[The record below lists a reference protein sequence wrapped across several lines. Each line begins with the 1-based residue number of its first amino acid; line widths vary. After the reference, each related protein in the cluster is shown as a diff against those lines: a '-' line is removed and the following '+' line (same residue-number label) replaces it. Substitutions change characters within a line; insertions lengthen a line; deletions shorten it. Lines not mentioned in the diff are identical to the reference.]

1 MYRQY
6 MPAQTRLHFD
16 HALLPGGWARD
27 VLIEADED
35 GWITSVNSGAAAS
48 GTDMR
53 GGIAL
58 PGMPNCHSHAFQ
70 RAMAGLAESG
80 NPGDDDFWSWR
91 NVMYGFVGSLTPPDL
106 AAIAAQAYA
115 EMLESGFT
123 AVAEFHYLHHAPDGG
138 RYDDPGEMSAAIA
151 EAGVGTGIGLTFL
164 PVFYANGGFG
174 GIEPGDAQRRFINSA
189 EYFGLLLERVRDIGR
204 AVADAAVGIAP
215 HSLRAVTPESLAEV
229 VALEPSGP
237 IHIHIAEQTREVDDC
252 LAWSGERPVEWLFN
266 HANVDR
272 RWCLVHATHLTR
284 GESDALGTSGAVA
297 GLCPITEANLGDGIF
312 DCVDFMAGGGRLA
325 IGSDS
330 NVLISVAEEIRL
342 LEYSQR
348 LRDRQ
353 RNRLNP
359 QGGSTGRALFGALLT
374 GGAQASGRR
383 IGRLENGYRADIVSL
398 DAGHPALVAREG
410 DGWLDGWLFAANT
423 NVVSDVW
430 CGARH
435 VVSGGRHRDAE
446 AIARR
451 YADTL
456 TKLLKP

>member
-1 MYRQY
+1 

-27 VLIEADED
+27 VIIEADGD
-35 GWITSVNSGAAAS
+35 GWITNVSAGADAA

-80 NPGDDDFWSWR
+80 NPGEDDFWSWR

-123 AVAEFHYLHHAPDGG
+123 AVAEFHYLHHAPGG
-138 RYDDPGEMSAAIA
+138 NSYVDPGEMSAAIA
-151 EAGVGTGIGLTFL
+151 EAGAGTGIGLTFL

-174 GIEPGDAQRRFINSA
+174 GIEPGDAQRRFVNSTDS
-189 EYFGLLLERVRDIGR
+189 FGRLLERVREISR
-204 AVADAAVGIAP
+204 EVTDAAVGIAP

-252 LAWSGERPVEWLFN
+252 LAWSAERPVEWLFN
-266 HANVDR
+266 HSGVDE
-272 RWCLVHATHLTR
+272 RWCLVHATHLTPA
-284 GESDALGTSGAVA
+284 ESDAIRTSGAVA

-312 DCVDFMAGGGRLA
+312 AGVGFMAGGGRLA

-342 LEYSQR
+342 LEYGQR

-353 RNRLNP
+353 RNRLSP
-359 QGGSTGRALFGALLT
+359 QGGSTGRALFEALLA

-383 IGRLENGYRADIVSL
+383 IGRLEAGYRADIVSL
-398 DAGHPALVAREG
+398 DAEHPALVAREG
-410 DGWLDGWLFAANT
+410 DGWLDGWLFAAST

-435 VVSGGRHRDAE
+435 VVCGGRHRDAG

-456 TKLLKP
+456 TKLLNP

>member
-1 MYRQY
+1 

-27 VLIEADED
+27 VIIEADGD
-35 GWITSVNSGAAAS
+35 GWITNVSAGADAA

-80 NPGDDDFWSWR
+80 NPGEDDFWSWR

-123 AVAEFHYLHHAPDGG
+123 AVAEFHYLHHAPGG
-138 RYDDPGEMSAAIA
+138 NSYVDPGEMSAAIA
-151 EAGVGTGIGLTFL
+151 EAGAGTGIGLTFL

-174 GIEPGDAQRRFINSA
+174 GIEPGDAQRRFVNSTDS
-189 EYFGLLLERVRDIGR
+189 FGRLLERVREISR
-204 AVADAAVGIAP
+204 EVTDAAVGIAP

-252 LAWSGERPVEWLFN
+252 LAWSAERPVEWLFN
-266 HANVDR
+266 HSGVDE
-272 RWCLVHATHLTR
+272 RWCLVHATHLTPA
-284 GESDALGTSGAVA
+284 ESDAIRTSGAVA

-312 DCVDFMAGGGRLA
+312 AGVGFMAGGGRLA

-342 LEYSQR
+342 LEYGQR

-353 RNRLNP
+353 RNRLSP
-359 QGGSTGRALFGALLT
+359 QGGSTGRALFEALLA

-383 IGRLENGYRADIVSL
+383 IGRLEAGYRADIVSL
-398 DAGHPALVAREG
+398 DAEHPALVAREG
-410 DGWLDGWLFAANT
+410 DGWLDGWLFAAST

-435 VVSGGRHRDAE
+435 VVCGGRHRDAG
-446 AIARR
+446 AIVRR

-456 TKLLKP
+456 TKLLNP